1 MCERAVWARS
11 SNINFKRLTLEYR
24 WQSVQRIEKQKQKRD
39 WTRRRRAGVLIWTK
53 AEFPWALPAPI
64 GISRKLSLGG
74 DSGCS
79 KRLRQPSTS
88 GSAKRLP
95 PLSSKL
101 RSLFPHDFAPK
112 CDSALSQSSPSDVG
126 PGPSGDCDRARGG
139 KRRKATITTSSSFRA
154 SMSAD
159 VFRAPCMTGVTGP
172 VLELRGRL
180 QRSASFVLKIK

>member
-1 MCERAVWARS
+1 MAIRSADREAEAKARLDSATSRWRAHLDEGGVSVGVACPDWNLTETLVGRGLGLLEAPSPAIHFGQCEAPSPAVATSLS
-11 SNINFKRLTLEYR
+11 S
-24 WQSVQRIEKQKQKRD
+24 
-39 WTRRRRAGVLIWTK
+39 
-53 AEFPWALPAPI
+53 
-64 GISRKLSLGG
+64 
-74 DSGCS
+74 
-79 KRLRQPSTS
+79 
-88 GSAKRLP
+88 

-112 CDSALSQSSPSDVG
+112 CDSALSQPSPSDVG

-180 QRSASFVLKIK
+180 QRSASLVLKIK